1 MDEEREAVI
10 SFCFKGKT
18 TWSKKVHYTF
28 VNLYAVFDMK
38 KRRKKV
44 RSKKSR
50 PEQDH
55 YLIRIKQGERLY
67 KFYYFRPM
75 AGRHYHFEYRILTK
89 EKINGMLEMV
99 SYNFKIE
106 NGVPQKGSITRVP
119 KISKEQLEEIVQN
132 VMRTT
137 NTGPNEFEEL
147 DLSGFATIDEQIE
160 FLKRRDRIDTIYIM

>member
-1 MDEEREAVI
+1 
-10 SFCFKGKT
+10 
-18 TWSKKVHYTF
+18 
-28 VNLYAVFDMK
+28 MK

-44 RSKKSR
+44 KTKESH
-50 PEQDH
+50 PEHDH

-75 AGRHYHFEYRILTK
+75 AGRRYHFEYRILTK

-106 NGVPQKGSITRVP
+106 NGIPQKSSITKVP

-132 VMRTT
+132 VRIKT
-137 NTGPNEFEEL
+137 NTGSDEFEEL
-147 DLSGFATIDEQIE
+147 DLSGFSTIDEQIE
-160 FLKRRDRIDTIYIM
+160 FLKRRDRVDTMYIM